1 MRYENEKLN
10 QIYAKTDG
18 YCHICH
24 KKLALSNYG
33 VNGAKGSWHVEH
45 SKPKAKGGTDHMN
58 NLYAACIS
66 CNIEKGTSHTKTA
79 RAKNGNT
86 RAPYSK
92 EKKQKIKTNNTVGGA
107 TIGSG
112 IGWAIGGP
120 VGGLVGGLIGG
131 AIGSSNSPKK

>member
-1 MRYENEKLN
+1 MAYENEKLN
-10 QIYAKTDG
+10 QIYSKTDG

-24 KKLALSNYG
+24 KKLAFVNYG
-33 VNGAKGSWHVEH
+33 ANGAKGSWHVEH
-45 SKPKAKGGTDHMN
+45 SKPKAKGGTNHMN

-79 RAKNGNT
+79 RAKNGTT

-92 EKKQKIKTNNTVGGA
+92 EKKQKIKTSNTVGGA
-107 TIGSG
+107 TIGGG

-120 VGGLVGGLIGG
+120 VGGLVGSLIGG
-131 AIGSSNSPKK
+131 AIGSGNSPKK